1 VRASGSGRL
10 GVGLLAVVLATAG
23 CGETTIRVTGT
34 PGEERAKGQATEA
47 VQGFWRAFTSGDI
60 RAQCDLSTGRLLALR
75 RAVGETCTGERGDPS
90 LSQGLDVY
98 DSDVAGSRVKVLTG
112 AHDPYTA
119 HRILFTAV
127 RVGGRWKVQSF
138 ALLPPRSQG
147 IRR

>member
-1 VRASGSGRL
+1 ML
-10 GVGLLAVVLATAG
+10 GAGLLLAILIWAG

-34 PGEERAKGQATEA
+34 PEEERAKGDATES

-60 RAQCDLSTGRLLALR
+60 PTQCDLSTGRLLSLR
-75 RAVGETCTGERGDPS
+75 RAVGGTCLGPRGDPS

-98 DSDVAGSRVKVLTG
+98 DSKVTNSRVTVLTG

-127 RVGGRWKVQSF
+127 RVDGRWKVQSF
-138 ALLPPRSQG
+138 DLLPPNTQG
-147 IRR
+147 IPR

>member
-1 VRASGSGRL
+1 VRGSARGML
-10 GVGLLAVVLATAG
+10 GVGSLAAVLAAAG

-34 PGEERAKGQATEA
+34 PAEERAKGDATEA

-75 RAVGETCTGERGDPS
+75 RAVGGSCTGGGGDPS
-90 LSQGLDVY
+90 LSQGLDVH

-119 HRILFTAV
+119 HRILFTTV